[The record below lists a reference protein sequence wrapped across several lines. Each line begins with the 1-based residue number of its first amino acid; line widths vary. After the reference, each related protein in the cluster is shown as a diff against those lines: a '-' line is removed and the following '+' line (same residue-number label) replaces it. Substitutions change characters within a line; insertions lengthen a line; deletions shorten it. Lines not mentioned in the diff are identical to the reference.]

1 MNNIKVNIYPSMDAD
16 YVGSTLCSTM
26 DKLAEDDWNVIAIGT
41 QKGTDIDEMV
51 NFIRNLLQ
59 MDMFSNYK
67 VAIRIG
73 NISDDSDTIE

>member
-26 DKLAEDDWNVIAIGT
+26 DKLVEDDWNVIVIGT
-41 QKGTDIDEMV
+41 QMGTDIDEMV
-51 NFIRNLLQ
+51 KFIRNLLQ

-67 VAIRIG
+67 VAICIG

>member
-26 DKLAEDDWNVIAIGT
+26 DKLVEDDWNVIVIGT
-41 QKGTDIDEMV
+41 QVGTDIDEMV
-51 NFIRNLLQ
+51 KFIRNLLQ

-73 NISDDSDTIE
+73 NIGNDSDTIE

>member
-26 DKLAEDDWNVIAIGT
+26 DKLVEDDWNVIVIGT
-41 QKGTDIDEMV
+41 QMGTDIDEMV
-51 NFIRNLLQ
+51 KFIRNLLQ

-73 NISDDSDTIE
+73 NIGNDSDTIE

>member
-26 DKLAEDDWNVIAIGT
+26 DKLVEDDWNVIVIGT
-41 QKGTDIDEMV
+41 QMGTDINEMV

-59 MDMFSNYK
+59 MDMFSDYK

-73 NISDDSDTIE
+73 NISDDSNTIE